1 MAAIKNV
8 LRGLSTEVAG
18 RRRKCY
24 RKPKKHVILKGDT
37 CLVVRDGPQNTS
49 TYCAVCAAEILDL
62 ADVRLDELRAEMR
75 ASSTLS

>member
-24 RKPKKHVILKGDT
+24 RRPKKHVILKGEI
-37 CLVVRDGPQNTS
+37 CMVVREGPQKAS
-49 TYCAVCAAEILDL
+49 TYCALCAAEILEL
-62 ADVRLDELRAEMR
+62 AGDRLAEIRDEMGM
-75 ASSTLS
+75 SSTPS